1 MRLRHGSPWTI
12 DRVSRYLRDATLPVR
27 LACVGSSGTPL
38 VCSLWYLFDG
48 EALWCASQADA
59 VVLRRLRADPR
70 VGFEVAGD
78 EPPYKGVRGQGRAE
92 LRPADGV
99 RVLTEL
105 LDRYQGGRD
114 TPLARWLLARAD
126 REVAV
131 RIDIDW
137 LTAWDYSARMGPGST
152 PRGTPPG

>member
-1 MRLRHGSPWTI
+1 
-12 DRVSRYLRDATLPVR
+12 
-27 LACVGSSGTPL
+27 
-38 VCSLWYLFDG
+38 
-48 EALWCASQADA
+48 
-59 VVLRRLRADPR
+59 
-70 VGFEVAGD
+70 VAGD

-105 LDRYQGGRD
+105 LDRYQGGRE

-137 LTAWDYSARMGPGST
+137 LTAWDYSARMAPGTT
-152 PRGTPPG
+152 PRAVPPG